1 MIKIFNSPYEL
12 NDGDYFYKLSV
23 SVLRDHILNDDP
35 LRLQLTPLAV
45 ESESLKILQSRLDGV
60 NRGQWRAIAKF
71 HLIVP

>member
-1 MIKIFNSPYEL
+1 
-12 NDGDYFYKLSV
+12 
-23 SVLRDHILNDDP
+23 